1 MLCNA
6 HLFSFG
12 FLKIFGKNRLW
23 LFRCF
28 GAAGERCICMHDGAN
43 LQQTDQKSTGYW
55 GQPPPLQVSLL
66 LERKVVISRHISKGL
81 NCMYIIENIS
91 WCKNVVFPDV
101 LKDSWS
107 AAHLRPP
114 QVCYLCVSLLWMFL
128 LCSTLLKNIRLWR
141 AMCPP
146 PEKKQSANFHFFS
159 FTLLWLSFFLKVA
172 WLDLSTYGKW
182 LLEQNGLK

>member
-1 MLCNA
+1 MTFQVLRSCRWA
-6 HLFSFG
+6 LHLHAWWSKSAADRSEIHWILRSAATFA
-12 FLKIFGKNRLW
+12 IFFIVRVK
-23 LFRCF
+23 RCHF
-28 GAAGERCICMHDGAN
+28 
-43 LQQTDQKSTGYW
+43 W
-55 GQPPPLQVSLL
+55 
-66 LERKVVISRHISKGL
+66 HILKGL
-81 NCMYIIENIS
+81 NCMYIIESIS
-91 WCKNVVFPDV
+91 WCKDVVFPDV

-159 FTLLWLSFFLKVA
+159 FTLLWLSFFLR
-172 WLDLSTYGKW
+172 WPG
-182 LLEQNGLK
+182 